1 MAVNSE
7 IKKLNKENHQEAPEF
22 NSDLYTEHQIDKRKH
37 MLVTPR
43 VVDTVKQKVED
54 YNIELLKDGI
64 HPDIHLARAW
74 LMKVTLLTIKDCW
87 KQPTEEDQAAVDQ
100 NNNDLV

>member
-1 MAVNSE
+1 MRPGIKKHKHKEPTKFREQDYKPEEQILAVNSE
-7 IKKLNKENHQEAPEF
+7 IKKLHKENHQEAPEF

-54 YNIELLKDGI
+54 YII
-64 HPDIHLARAW
+64 
-74 LMKVTLLTIKDCW
+74 
-87 KQPTEEDQAAVDQ
+87 
-100 NNNDLV
+100 

>member
-54 YNIELLKDGI
+54 YII
-64 HPDIHLARAW
+64 
-74 LMKVTLLTIKDCW
+74 
-87 KQPTEEDQAAVDQ
+87 
-100 NNNDLV
+100 

>member
-7 IKKLNKENHQEAPEF
+7 IKKLNKENHQEVPEF

-54 YNIELLKDGI
+54 YII
-64 HPDIHLARAW
+64 
-74 LMKVTLLTIKDCW
+74 
-87 KQPTEEDQAAVDQ
+87 
-100 NNNDLV
+100 